1 MEDYLGGIEAIF
13 DKLDLDP
20 LCGASANSL
29 AQREMAFG
37 TNYKAPPQRTGFF
50 TLLYQALDDFMLK
63 LLIVCA
69 IIQIVIDMSFADPH
83 ELAHAW
89 IEGFGILVAVAI
101 VSLVTAWSDYSKE
114 EQFLKQQS
122 LAESTKTVSLLL
134 FYLPQAL
141 YFLNFCLIILFVVK
155 TRNFQKIVPLI

>member
-1 MEDYLGGIEAIF
+1 MIF
-13 DKLDLDP
+13 DKLELDP
-20 LCGASANSL
+20 LYGASANSL

-37 TNYKAPPQRTGFF
+37 TNYKAPPYRTGFF

-83 ELAHAW
+83 ELAHFW
-89 IEGFGILVAVAI
+89 IEGLGIIVAVAI

-114 EQFLKQQS
+114 DKFLKQQS

-134 FYLPQAL
+134 FYLPQAF
-141 YFLNFCLIILFVVK
+141 YFLNFCLIILFFCQNSK
-155 TRNFQKIVPLI
+155 FSKNNCR